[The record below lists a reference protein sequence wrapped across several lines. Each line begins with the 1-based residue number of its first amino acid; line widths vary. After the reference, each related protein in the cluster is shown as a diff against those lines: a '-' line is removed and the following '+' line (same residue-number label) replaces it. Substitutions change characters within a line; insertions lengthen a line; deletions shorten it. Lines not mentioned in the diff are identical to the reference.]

1 MRPKGFLATAL
12 FVASTAIA
20 TAAEYA
26 TGPFTNELEYHDKR
40 WDKTEVMS
48 SAQAIGLVRAV
59 ELYIDDQVGDGC
71 WGNRDAV
78 FDRVRSA
85 LIMAGITVYTEPMET
100 YDVLSPQVNLS
111 LIGYRMTGGACIAH
125 LTFDV
130 GIVARFEMGS
140 LTYTDKVFNI
150 SSDASLWKTSTIFSG
165 QTVDDLA
172 LKSAANYVDRFVD
185 DIRTARNDD
194 TVQLFNQVWPTNQP
208 RTRAQ
213 GEN

>member
-150 SSDASLWKTSTIFSG
+150 SSDASLWNTSTIFSG
-165 QTVDDLA
+165 QTLDDLA

-213 GEN
+213 AEK

>member
-150 SSDASLWKTSTIFSG
+150 SSDASLWNTSTIFSG
-165 QTVDDLA
+165 QTLDDLA

-213 GEN
+213 AEN

>member
-12 FVASTAIA
+12 FFASTAIA

-100 YDVLSPQVNLS
+100 YEVLSPQVNLS

-165 QTVDDLA
+165 QTLDDLA
-172 LKSAANYVDRFVD
+172 LKSAGNYVDRFID

-213 GEN
+213 AEN